1 MKLYC
6 ICTLSTGLGILET
19 LKDRIS
25 GIIGLTER
33 DPGNTISGFISL
45 EKWCKNNSIEFIP
58 VEDYSLK
65 SESDKQ
71 TLLRLDIDLLLVNG
85 WQRLIPAWL
94 IKHCKIGA
102 IGIHGSAYGIT
113 KGRGR
118 SPQNWA
124 LLTGNTKFTVSLFK
138 IDEGIDSGAIIDTKT
153 VEYNEFDNI
162 RTSYYKINDCV
173 SEMILHLLDDSQC
186 SLQEVLVNQEDPPQY
201 LPQRYPEDG
210 EIDWARSTKQI
221 HDFVR
226 ALTTPYPCAFSHRRG
241 GGKIT
246 VKSGAPFSW
255 TSKARDHG
263 KILRQYTGGELLVGT
278 GDGSYLIDSYIVD
291 GPDLRIGEHLI
302 SANFTQQLRGIINRH
317 NLRFPNL
324 PIADELIELANSK
337 GVTSS

>member
-1 MKLYC
+1 MKLYSM
-6 ICTLSTGLGILET
+6 CTLSIGLDLLVTIRDHLQGIICLSGGPQ
-19 LKDRIS
+19 KDSIS
-25 GIIGLTER
+25 GYMH
-33 DPGNTISGFISL
+33 L
-45 EKWCKNNSIEFIP
+45 EDWCRRNGIEFIP
-58 VEDYSLK
+58 VDDYSLK

-71 TLLRLDIDLLLVNG
+71 TIQNIDIDLLLVNG

-153 VEYNEFDNI
+153 IEYNEFDNI

-173 SEMILHLLDDSQC
+173 SEMILHLLDDSHF
-186 SLQEVLVNQEDPPQY
+186 SLQEVLVNQRDTPQY

-226 ALTTPYPCAFSHRRG
+226 ALTTPYPCAFSHRRD

-246 VKSGAPFSW
+246 VISGAPFSL
-255 TSKARDHG
+255 TSKADDCG

-278 GDGSYLIDSYIVD
+278 GDGSYLIDSYMVE
-291 GPDLRIGEHLI
+291 GPVLHIGEHLV
-302 SANFTQQLRGIINRH
+302 SVNFTQQLRGIINRH

-324 PIADELIELANSK
+324 PVADELIELANLK
-337 GVTSS
+337 GDNNS